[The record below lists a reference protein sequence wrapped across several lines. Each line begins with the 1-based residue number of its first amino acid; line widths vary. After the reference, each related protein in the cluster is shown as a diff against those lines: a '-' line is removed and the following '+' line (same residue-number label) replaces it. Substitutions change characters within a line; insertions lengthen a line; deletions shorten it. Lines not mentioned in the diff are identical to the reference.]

1 MSFEVKK
8 TEHSGA
14 KHGKG
19 FWGRKADAKHQSSRT
34 RRKNA
39 AGEIR
44 KAIEKGLD
52 DSNAGRTKDV
62 KTVRKKYGLP

>member
-19 FWGRKADAKHQSSRT
+19 FWGGKADAKYQSSRT

-44 KAIEKGLD
+44 K
-52 DSNAGRTKDV
+52 
-62 KTVRKKYGLP
+62 TVAESDGQDARNRK

>member
-8 TEHSGA
+8 TGHSGA
-14 KHGKG
+14 KHDKG

-44 KAIEKGLD
+44 KAIEKGLE
-52 DSNAGRTKDV
+52 DSNVGKIRNIKEA
-62 KTVRKKYGLP
+62 RKEYGLP

>member
-1 MSFEVKK
+1 MGFEVKK

-14 KHGKG
+14 KYGHG

-39 AGEIR
+39 AEAIR
-44 KAIEKGLD
+44 KAVAEGQ
-52 DSNAGRTKDV
+52 DSEIAGRTE
-62 KTVRKKYGLP
+62 

>member
-1 MSFEVKK
+1 MGFEVKK

-39 AGEIR
+39 AEEIR
-44 KAIEKGLD
+44 KVIEKGLE

-62 KTVRKKYGLP
+62 KEVREKYGLP

>member
-1 MSFEVKK
+1 MGFEVKK

-39 AGEIR
+39 TQEIG
-44 KAIEKGLD
+44 KAVGDYDGQDVE
-52 DSNAGRTKDV
+52 SAGRV
-62 KTVRKKYGLP
+62 E